1 MRPTINTPVSLAGQE
16 RLIIIAIFLL
26 FSLAAAEMPASFY
39 QAMSNMKTED
49 TICVKNYDA
58 GASVTESYKDF
69 EHLEKE
75 TEVVSRSYNTS
86 NNENDY
92 TRGNASL
99 EVSLNSNVIGKSHV
113 AWQSKD
119 MTSDLMGRH
128 AVYSRATEDLT
139 GVFSIEKFIQLWSN
153 STLGS
158 VSLNWLP
165 CS

>member
-1 MRPTINTPVSLAGQE
+1 
-16 RLIIIAIFLL
+16 
-26 FSLAAAEMPASFY
+26 MPASFY
-39 QAMSNMKTED
+39 QAMESVKTED
-49 TICVKNYDA
+49 TLCVKNYDA

-69 EHLEKE
+69 EHLDKE

-86 NNENDY
+86 NSDKDY

-99 EVSLNSNVIGKSHV
+99 EVHLDSNVIGKAHI

-119 MTSDLMGRH
+119 MMADFNGRH
-128 AVYSRATEDLT
+128 AVYSLATEDLT
-139 GVFSIEKFIQLWSN
+139 GVFNIEKFIQLWSN
-153 STLGS
+153 STLRS

>member
-1 MRPTINTPVSLAGQE
+1 MPILFS
-16 RLIIIAIFLL
+16 IFLL
-26 FSLAAAEMPASFY
+26 FSLAAAQMPASFY
-39 QAMSNMKTED
+39 QAMESVKTED
-49 TICVKNYDA
+49 TLCVKNYDA

-86 NNENDY
+86 NNGRDY

-99 EVSLNSNVIGKSHV
+99 EVNLNSNVIGKAHI

-128 AVYSRATEDLT
+128 ATYSRATEDLT

>member
-1 MRPTINTPVSLAGQE
+1 MM
-16 RLIIIAIFLL
+16 LILFSIFLL
-26 FSLAAAEMPASFY
+26 FSPAFADMPASFY
-39 QAMSNMKTED
+39 QAMENVKTED
-49 TICVKNYDA
+49 TLCVKNYDA
-58 GASVTESYKDF
+58 GASVTESYRDF

-86 NNENDY
+86 HNENDY
-92 TRGNASL
+92 TQGNASL
-99 EVSLNSNVIGKSHV
+99 EVNLNSNVIGKAHV

-119 MTSDLMGRH
+119 MVPDYMGRH
-128 AVYSRATEDLT
+128 AVYSRSTEDLT
-139 GVFSIEKFIQLWSN
+139 GVFNIEKFIQLWSN

>member
-1 MRPTINTPVSLAGQE
+1 MFILFS
-16 RLIIIAIFLL
+16 IFLL
-26 FSLAAAEMPASFY
+26 ISLAAADMPASFY
-39 QAMSNMKTED
+39 QAMGNMKTED
-49 TICVKNYDA
+49 TLCVKNYDA

-69 EHLEKE
+69 EHLDKE
-75 TEVVSRSYNTS
+75 TEIVSRSYNTS
-86 NNENDY
+86 NNEKDY
-92 TRGNASL
+92 SRGNASL
-99 EVSLNSNVIGKSHV
+99 EVNLKSNVIGKAHI

-119 MTSDLMGRH
+119 MMADFMGRR

-158 VSLNWLP
+158 VRLDWLP

>member
-1 MRPTINTPVSLAGQE
+1 MILLS
-16 RLIIIAIFLL
+16 IFLL
-26 FSLAAAEMPASFY
+26 FSLAAADMPASFY
-39 QAMSNMKTED
+39 QAMGSVKTED

-86 NNENDY
+86 KSEKDY

-99 EVSLNSNVIGKSHV
+99 EVNINSNIIGKAHI
-113 AWQSKD
+113 AWQSR
-119 MTSDLMGRH
+119 DLMPDYMGRH
-128 AVYSRATEDLT
+128 VAYSQAAEDLI
-139 GVFSIEKFIQLWSN
+139 GVFDIEKFIQLWSN
-153 STLGS
+153 STLGTVS
-158 VSLNWLP
+158 VNWLP